1 MPEKARSR
9 GSMRTPELAD
19 LFRVVPAMGASE
31 GASLPERRLPVRDH
45 QWAKRQQVNVRGPRA
60 NPSEGDQKFARRVVG
75 KIVKVIQIQML
86 PDQRLRDQT

>member
-1 MPEKARSR
+1 
-9 GSMRTPELAD
+9 MRTPELAD
-19 LFRVVPAMGASE
+19 LFRDVPAMGASE

-45 QWAKRQQVNVRGPRA
+45 QWANVRATERGQQVNVRGPRA
-60 NPSEGDQKFARRVVG
+60 NPFEGDQKFARRVVG